1 MEEQKDKKQ
10 RENTSKHLL
19 QVSKYFV
26 KTENGLKQTIT
37 KELVLFKHCRYILQL
52 QLSAN

>member
-1 MEEQKDKKQ
+1 MEAQKDKKQ

-26 KTENGLKQTIT
+26 KTENGLKQTNT
-37 KELVLFKHCRYILQL
+37 KELVLFKHCRHILQIAII
-52 QLSAN
+52 S